1 MSVFWMAGAVVAL
14 ALGVW
19 IGIGAPGWPHKPTSE
34 RRHTSHRHLN
44 PIAWG
49 RTSNRERQRPR
60 DPDDRRP
67 NLRRR

>member
-1 MSVFWMAGAVVAL
+1 MTVLYIGGALLAL
-14 ALGVW
+14 ALGFW
-19 IGIGAPGWPHKPTSE
+19 IGIGAPGWPHKPSHE
-34 RRHTSHRHLN
+34 RRHTSHRSLN

-60 DPDDRRP
+60 DLEERRP